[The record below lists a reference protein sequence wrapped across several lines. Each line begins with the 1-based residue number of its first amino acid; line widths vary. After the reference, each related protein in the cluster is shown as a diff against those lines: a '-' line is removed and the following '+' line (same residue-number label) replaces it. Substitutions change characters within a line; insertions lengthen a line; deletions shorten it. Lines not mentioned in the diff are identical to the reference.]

1 MSYKQAE
8 QTLLMYQIDR
18 IEYLIRDLDEDIR
31 REINDRLSAISSVEL
46 AWGSA
51 MAMDYG
57 VYKKIISREQADE
70 LSKSIGHGWSPMA
83 SNFYELHRDNISV
96 ESFEDTGLPVEM
108 NPYIDKD
115 NTIALYPTREEK

>member
-18 IEYLIRDLDEDIR
+18 IEYLTKDLDEDIR

-70 LSKSIGHGWSPMA
+70 LSKSIGG
-83 SNFYELHRDNISV
+83 V
-96 ESFEDTGLPVEM
+96 GLQ
-108 NPYIDKD
+108 
-115 NTIALYPTREEK
+115 